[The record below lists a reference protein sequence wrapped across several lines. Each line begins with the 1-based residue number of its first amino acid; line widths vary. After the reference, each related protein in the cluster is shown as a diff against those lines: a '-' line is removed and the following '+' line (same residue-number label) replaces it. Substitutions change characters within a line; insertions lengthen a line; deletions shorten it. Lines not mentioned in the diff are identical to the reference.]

1 MAFDQRSSVCIAL
14 DANEQA
20 QLLDSLIGDLR
31 GDLLET
37 QQQPPADALALATR
51 LADHGDLMRAALML
65 LDLVLCEIS
74 LHGLLKI

>member
-1 MAFDQRSSVCIAL
+1 VETALSAARLL

-51 LADHGDLMRAALML
+51 LADHARRPPPPPTAGGR
-65 LDLVLCEIS
+65 CS
-74 LHGLLKI
+74 PRRPP